1 MNRTMTF
8 FFLGCVPLRLLLV
21 YLAYKLPVQK
31 LKIMGYLMVLVAI
44 GFAFSYM
51 NFKENDKGA
60 FGSLVWW
67 NNYRAIHAILYLIFS
82 LMVIGNIHINKAYLV
97 LLIDVI
103 IGIGVF
109 SNKYIL

>member
-1 MNRTMTF
+1 MNRIMTF

-44 GFAFSYM
+44 GFIMSYM
-51 NFKENDKGA
+51 NFKENDNGA

-67 NNYRAIHAILYLIFS
+67 NNYRAIHAAMYLVFS
-82 LMVIGNIHINKAYLV
+82 IMVLGNINIDKAYLV

-103 IGIGVF
+103 IGIGAF